1 MTVTR
6 AFTHVVKFDGGEL
19 ISQIGKTADRE
30 GFAAPLRRRDGHQR
44 WGFGLFP
51 LPDDL
56 SYDEMIAAGHDFT
69 EYLQAAGS
77 AQALTIEIRKPG
89 GAQWGCRWVRYVVGH
104 PHTGSLPLDVS
115 IEMSGGTLHVSAA
128 EVFQAEEA
136 ADLFLAYHQ
145 SGDIPATYSLRPVEG
160 YGPDGSPVDIY
171 DTEPAR

>member
-6 AFTHVVKFDGGEL
+6 AFTHVVKSNGGEL
-19 ISQIGKTADRE
+19 ISEIGKFADRE
-30 GFAAPLRRRDGHQR
+30 RFAAPLRRRDGHQR

-51 LPDDL
+51 LPDEL
-56 SYDEMIAAGHDFT
+56 SYDEMIASGQDFT

-89 GAQWGCRWVRYVVGH
+89 GAQWGCRWIRYVVGH
-104 PHTGSLPLDVS
+104 PHTAGLPLDVA
-115 IEMSGGTLHVSAA
+115 IEIPSGTLHVSAA
-128 EVFQAEEA
+128 EVFDAEEA

-145 SGDIPATYSLRPVEG
+145 SGDIPATYNLRPAAG
-160 YGPDGSPVDIY
+160 YGPDDSPIDID